1 MTPFL
6 RSVFLQALR
15 SMRRN
20 LFAHIATIGVIA
32 VSVLIFSTFSLI
44 ASNLSSFLRI
54 WEDRIEVLAYLKKG
68 TPMGDVEKILH
79 GLLAMEQ
86 VELAR
91 YISPAE
97 AMAFMGEKLGDQKG
111 LLEGIRP
118 DTLPASFEIRLKKT
132 YRNSAGIRETVE
144 GLKQFPQ
151 LEEIQYGK
159 EWVDTFSALV
169 HALRL
174 TQWVLGGLLVA
185 SMIIITSHA
194 LQLTISSRREEI
206 EIMHLVGASPAFI
219 RVPIYLE
226 GMIQGLL
233 GAGVA
238 VGALGLLF
246 QLVLTYITTPL
257 RTWLPG
263 IPIDFLPRESI
274 AWILTG
280 GVFFGFLGSFI
291 ASVRV
296 LRWGS

>member
-6 RSVFLQALR
+6 RSIFLQALR

-20 LFAHIATIGVIA
+20 LFANVTTIGVIA

-44 ASNLSSFLRI
+44 AANLSSFLRI

-68 TPMGDVEKILH
+68 TSMGDVEKILH

-86 VELAR
+86 VEFAR
-91 YISPAE
+91 YISPAD
-97 AMAFMGEKLGDQKG
+97 AMAFMGEKLGGQKG

-132 YRNSAGIRETVE
+132 YRNSTGIREIVE
-144 GLKQFPQ
+144 GLKAFPQ
-151 LEEIQYGK
+151 FEEIQYGK

-194 LQLTISSRREEI
+194 LQLVLSSRREEI
-206 EIMHLVGASPAFI
+206 QVMHLVGASPAFI
-219 RVPIYLE
+219 RVPIYVE

-238 VGALGLLF
+238 VGVLGLLF
-246 QLVLTYITTPL
+246 QLVLTYITPPL

-274 AWILTG
+274 AWILVG
-280 GVFFGFLGSFI
+280 GVFFGFLGSVI
-291 ASVRV
+291 ASMRV
-296 LRWGS
+296 LRQGA